1 MNSSTHSI
9 TYMAKHC
16 LPWKTDA
23 GETLTYKIQSVCYQS
38 CQLPNLVFLCLEFSS
53 STSCADVL
61 ILINV
66 VNSCFPLTLCSRFI
80 FRKGSI
86 PALFAIPGCGMLYHC
101 FLSATHYISFS
112 WHLAMAKSKII

>member
-16 LPWKTDA
+16 SHPWKTDV
-23 GETLTYKIQSVCYQS
+23 GETLTYKIQSAT
-38 CQLPNLVFLCLEFSS
+38 NLASFLTLYFLCLEFSS
-53 STSCADVL
+53 SSSCDDVL

-80 FRKGSI
+80 FFKGSLPAVFVI
-86 PALFAIPGCGMLYHC
+86 PVCWMLYHC